1 MDLKQLIR
9 DYPDFPKEG
18 IMFRDISPVVQEPA
32 ALNYITDTFSS
43 RFPVDEVDMVAGIE
57 ARGLAFAALLATK
70 YNKGF
75 FMVRKQGK
83 LPGET
88 VAVSYGLEY
97 GQDVMEIQADAL
109 KPGQK
114 VLIVDDLLATGGTA
128 KAAAQ
133 LIEKVGASVTGMA
146 FVIELSELGGR
157 EALKPY
163 KVETLVTY

>member
-1 MDLKQLIR
+1 
-9 DYPDFPKEG
+9 
-18 IMFRDISPVVQEPA
+18 
-32 ALNYITDTFSS
+32 
-43 RFPVDEVDMVAGIE
+43 
-57 ARGLAFAALLATK
+57 
-70 YNKGF
+70 
-75 FMVRKQGK
+75 MVRKQGK